1 MGGHGLA
8 ELSGEAGGGLRIAD
22 FGDERLAAA
31 DRDCLSGQHLPRRAG
46 QLITLYRIATGQEVN
61 SPRTWQLP
69 NGAINRLLWTPQG
82 FTLVGWSDT
91 QHLDDEPTDENTSF

>member
-1 MGGHGLA
+1 VLDA
-8 ELSGEAGGGLRIAD
+8 
-22 FGDERLAAA
+22 
-31 DRDCLSGQHLPRRAG
+31 
-46 QLITLYRIATGQEVN
+46 LYRVATGQEVN

-91 QHLDDEPTDENTSF
+91 STWNMPPPTKTPLSETSSGWSASRSAPSTPPPWSSTSTPCSAT

>member
-1 MGGHGLA
+1 MHELASRHPGQQIVVVAHGGVL
-8 ELSGEAGGGLRIAD
+8 D
-22 FGDERLAAA
+22 
-31 DRDCLSGQHLPRRAG
+31 
-46 QLITLYRIATGQEVN
+46 TLYRIATRQEVN

-91 QHLDDEPTDENTSF
+91 QHLDHAAGDENTSF